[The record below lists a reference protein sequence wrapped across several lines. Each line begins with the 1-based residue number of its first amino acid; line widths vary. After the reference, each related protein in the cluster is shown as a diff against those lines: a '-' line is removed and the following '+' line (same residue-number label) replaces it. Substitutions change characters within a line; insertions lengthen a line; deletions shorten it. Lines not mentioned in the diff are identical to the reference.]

1 MKKAMEKIMKGM
13 KNKGT
18 GSYHQG
24 ISWPWLLGLYYNGLK
39 TAERLEVLNTK
50 EKKKELIQKT
60 YFTYE
65 KMIQKKPCICGISEI
80 NNSSFP
86 YDANG
91 TFQQA
96 WSNSEI
102 IRIVFE

>member
-1 MKKAMEKIMKGM
+1 MDFG
-13 KNKGT
+13 
-18 GSYHQG
+18 
-24 ISWPWLLGLYYNGLK
+24 
-39 TAERLEVLNTK
+39 TAEKLGIASA
-50 EKKKELIQKT
+50 KKKKEELIQKT
-60 YFTYE
+60 YETYE

-80 NNSSFP
+80 NNSVFP

-91 TFQQA
+91 AFQQA